1 VNFTVASSAG
11 QPDPLGDDA
20 ADEDLVAAI
29 NEGDQA
35 AFAILYHRYKDWV
48 EGLAYRFTGNHDDA
62 LDVLQETF
70 SYLVRKF
77 PGFVLTARM
86 TTFLYPAVKNLSIAA
101 RRKRQ
106 RSTGGGENLDLF
118 CSDEATD
125 GTNPEDLHVLLSGL
139 SDSHREILLM
149 RFVDDLTQPEIAEA
163 LELPL
168 GTVKSRL
175 HHAVNAVRK
184 SPALAAFLGEDGPPT
199 H

>member
-1 VNFTVASSAG
+1 M
-11 QPDPLGDDA
+11 
-20 ADEDLVAAI
+20 
-29 NEGDQA
+29 
-35 AFAILYHRYKDWV
+35 LYHRHKDWV

-86 TTFLYPAVKNLSIAA
+86 TTFLYPAVRNLSIAA

-118 CSDEATD
+118 CGDAGAAD
-125 GTNPEDLHVLLSGL
+125 QADPEDFRVLLSGL

-149 RFVDDLTQPEIAEA
+149 RFVDDLTQPEIAAA

-175 HHAVNAVRK
+175 HHAVNAVRQ
-184 SPALAAFLGEDGPPT
+184 SPALAAFLGEDGRAD
-199 H
+199 